1 MPLTFIRAWLSLV
14 WCAGMSISR
23 FASAKLQRT
32 EKAIEDYRQ
41 EIDTRKAESYGF
53 ASMAAVAYAHI
64 VAHILRKKHPKG
76 TDIVLAPN
84 PKDIVRRCCTF
95 RPFAA

>member
-1 MPLTFIRAWLSLV
+1 
-14 WCAGMSISR
+14 MSISR

>member
-1 MPLTFIRAWLSLV
+1 MGDLTS
-14 WCAGMSISR
+14 C
-23 FASAKLQRT
+23 SAKLQRT

-64 VAHILRKKHPKG
+64 VANILRKKHPKG
-76 TDIVLAPN
+76 TEITLAPN
-84 PKDIVRRCCTF
+84 PKDIVCRRRTLP
-95 RPFAA
+95 RLTSHHVIVTRRSGRI